1 MVNVID
7 RHMDAAAAV
16 AAPRIHHQWSPD
28 QVFAENEL
36 SAETVA
42 ALEALGHK
50 MIRRPPFT
58 AANTIVVA
66 PKGFVGAADPRTR
79 GALAAGY

>member
-1 MVNVID
+1 
-7 RHMDAAAAV
+7 MDAGAAV

-28 QVFAENEL
+28 QVYAENAL
-36 SAETVA
+36 PTETVA

-58 AANTIVVA
+58 SANTIVVT